1 MNELAKRWL
10 IFAED
15 DLKMAKLALAE
26 GIYNQVCFHAQQCAE
41 KSLKVLSAEQG
52 EVPPKTHK
60 LIDLLLSIRNPQIAA
75 LRRVLQLLD
84 RFYMTTRY
92 PDALPGTLLEGLPT
106 EADAQSALQTAQQ
119 VIEVVR
125 DALQ

>member
-1 MNELAKRWL
+1 MNETAKRWL

-15 DLKMAKLALAE
+15 DLKMAKLALTAE
-26 GIYNQVCFHAQQCAE
+26 IYNQVCFHARQCAE
-41 KSLKVLSAEQG
+41 KALKALSAEQG
-52 EVPPKTHK
+52 GAPPKTHK
-60 LIDLLLSIRNPQIAA
+60 LIDLLSSIRNPQIAA
-75 LRRVLQLLD
+75 LRQALQLLD

-92 PDALPGTLLEGLPT
+92 PDTLPGSLPEGLPI
-106 EADAQSALQTAQQ
+106 EADAQSALQTAQR